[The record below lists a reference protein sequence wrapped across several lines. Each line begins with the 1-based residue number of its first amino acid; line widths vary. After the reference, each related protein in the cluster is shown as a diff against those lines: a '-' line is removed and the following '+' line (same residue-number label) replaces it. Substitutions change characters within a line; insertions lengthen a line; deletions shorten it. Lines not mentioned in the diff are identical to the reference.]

1 MILAITGFSF
11 IGLGLGDN
19 VVEWGGM
26 VLEARDAIFV
36 KPDLIVYPIIA
47 VLLST
52 VSFNLLGRQVT
63 RE

>member
-1 MILAITGFSF
+1 M
-11 IGLGLGDN
+11 
-19 VVEWGGM
+19 E
-26 VLEARDAIFV
+26 LEAQDAIFV